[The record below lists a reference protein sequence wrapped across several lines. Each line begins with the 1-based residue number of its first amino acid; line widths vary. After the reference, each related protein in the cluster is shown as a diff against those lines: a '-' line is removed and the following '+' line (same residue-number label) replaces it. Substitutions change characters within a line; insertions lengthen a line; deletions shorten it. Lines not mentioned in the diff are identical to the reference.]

1 MRLIIAAILGGI
13 VMFAWAGF
21 SHMVLGNS
29 EASGLPPASEAA
41 VIANLKTNVT
51 AEGFY
56 ILPGMDMTKTPS
68 AEEMAAWTAK
78 YQAGPTAIL
87 VYNPTGGEGLTPK
100 LMGTELASNIAAALL
115 VGIILSFASVGFVRG
130 TIISTL
136 VGLSGWMAIEVS
148 YWNWFRFPTNFVR
161 GELID
166 QTVGFFLM
174 GLILAFFLRRRG

>member
-56 ILPGMDMTKTPS
+56 ILPGMDMTKTPCR
-68 AEEMAAWTAK
+68 
-78 YQAGPTAIL
+78 G
-87 VYNPTGGEGLTPK
+87 NGGVDRQVPG
-100 LMGTELASNIAAALL
+100 GTNRDTRL
-115 VGIILSFASVGFVRG
+115 
-130 TIISTL
+130 
-136 VGLSGWMAIEVS
+136 
-148 YWNWFRFPTNFVR
+148 
-161 GELID
+161 
-166 QTVGFFLM
+166 
-174 GLILAFFLRRRG
+174 